1 VTCSGLKYGRTV
13 GSMDVTSETEKV
25 LLRLPVWIDMTQ
37 DQLHS
42 VIDAVKEIAAALPA
56 GLQ

>member
-1 VTCSGLKYGRTV
+1 V

-37 DQLHS
+37 DQLQS
-42 VIDAVKEIAAALPA
+42 VIDAVKEIAAALPV

>member
-1 VTCSGLKYGRTV
+1 
-13 GSMDVTSETEKV
+13 MDVTSETEKV

>member
-1 VTCSGLKYGRTV
+1 
-13 GSMDVTSETEKV
+13 MDVTSETEKV

-37 DQLHS
+37 DQLQS
-42 VIDAVKEIAAALPA
+42 VIDAVKEIAAALPV